1 MNDYKIVEVVEQ
13 EGTFDGKYKL
23 SFDPS
28 LLIKIVNHMAAEDE
42 ADVEEMENP
51 KRLAVR
57 VTIETREL

>member
-1 MNDYKIVEVVEQ
+1 MNDYKIVEVIEQ

-23 SFDPS
+23 SFDPY

-57 VTIETREL
+57 MTIETREL